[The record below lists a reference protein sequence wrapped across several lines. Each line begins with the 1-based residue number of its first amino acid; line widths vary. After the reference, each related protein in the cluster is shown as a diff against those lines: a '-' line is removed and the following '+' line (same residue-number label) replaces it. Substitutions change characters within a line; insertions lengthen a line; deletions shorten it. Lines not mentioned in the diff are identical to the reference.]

1 MYFGKNAYKIGGNK
15 KQQKATTATTTTTTK
30 TTGCSMILDAFYQ
43 KWLHH
48 ALNQH
53 LVQEDC

>member
-1 MYFGKNAYKIGGNK
+1 MYFGKNACKIGGNK
-15 KQQKATTATTTTTTK
+15 KQQKATTATTK

-43 KWLHH
+43 KWFHH